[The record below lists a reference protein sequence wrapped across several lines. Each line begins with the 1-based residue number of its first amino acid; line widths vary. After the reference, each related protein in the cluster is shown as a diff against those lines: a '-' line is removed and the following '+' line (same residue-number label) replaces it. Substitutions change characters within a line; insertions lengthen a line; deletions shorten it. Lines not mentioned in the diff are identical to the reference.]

1 MRTQKILKGELVKAK
16 SWELLPKFPYTAGK
30 REEVSYK
37 DLGPSGFLALLQ
49 ICANLSHTMWI
60 RAREF

>member
-30 REEVSYK
+30 RAEVSYK
-37 DLGPSGFLALLQ
+37 DLDPQGFWLCCRFVPTCCTL
-49 ICANLSHTMWI
+49 CG
-60 RAREF
+60 